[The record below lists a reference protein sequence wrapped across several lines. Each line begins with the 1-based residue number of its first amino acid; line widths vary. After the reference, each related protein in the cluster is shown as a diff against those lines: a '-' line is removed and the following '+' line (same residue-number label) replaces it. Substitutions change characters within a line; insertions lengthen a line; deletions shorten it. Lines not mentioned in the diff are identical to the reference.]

1 MELVL
6 LHEINAGTF
15 ARLYL
20 AEARG
25 AGGLDRIVAV
35 KILREQWNEQQD
47 VVSRTRDEARL
58 LARLRHKNILRVEDL
73 VEVDG
78 QTAII
83 MEYVDG
89 LDLKQL
95 VEGLHQKRQRVPPKV
110 ALQIVQET
118 ASALEAAYF
127 RVPTGLDKPLR
138 VVHRDIKPSNVMV
151 SVEGEVRV
159 LDFGTARSSAVFRS
173 AQTGALR
180 FGSLKY
186 MSPERREG
194 DRGEHASDVY
204 AMGLV
209 LIELLRTD
217 WLPLLPMDLRE
228 HDEALTNAIAR
239 LPDLGMPN
247 RDWDLTLRQVLGQMV
262 ASDPAGRP
270 NAEQVVK
277 LMREFVEQAQ
287 GPLVERFALETVT
300 PITRGLRHPSTG
312 GSLAGTRLVV
322 NAIGDADAR
331 RQASPPSRPDLP
343 QAATRPPLGT
353 AGALRPS
360 QGQVLPAI
368 AQSIPSR
375 PSPSAHNQTFIPDD
389 SPEPEE
395 DPGAGNG
402 TAMAVGAGLF
412 VVVVVGILVLATVGA
427 IGWWYYRDATVL
439 IEVTAPPATA
449 GSGAGSTSGTA
460 EGTSTAAGG
469 SAAPVAPETTGPAP
483 GGKVVS
489 TANTGQVRIA
499 LSGEPAQWIKLERDG
514 ATAAE
519 SRGNLGTKTLPVGD
533 YTLSI
538 KIVGR
543 TPVKA
548 SVTLDEAGLELDCTS
563 DPKQNV
569 RCTGAKKTLVLKP

>member
-1 MELVL
+1 MEAVAGARGMELVL

-95 VEGLHQKRQRVPPKV
+95 VEALLQRRQRVPPKV

-138 VVHRDIKPSNVMV
+138 VVHRDIKPSNIMV

-204 AMGLV
+204 AIGLV

-217 WLPLLPMDLRE
+217 WLPLLPMDLHE
-228 HDEALTNAIAR
+228 HDEALASAIAR
-239 LPDLGMPN
+239 LPDLSMPN
-247 RDWDLTLRQVLGQMV
+247 REWDMTLRQVLGQMV

-287 GPLVERFALETVT
+287 GPLVERFALETVA
-300 PITRGLRHPSTG
+300 PLAKGAHQQSTG

-322 NAIGDADAR
+322 NALGDADAR
-331 RQASPPSRPDLP
+331 RQAAPPNLSPRTQVPNLSPRTQAPPASRPLQTIQPAAP
-343 QAATRPPLGT
+343 QPAPPQSGM
-353 AGALRPS
+353 
-360 QGQVLPAI
+360 
-368 AQSIPSR
+368 AQQAPPRIQ
-375 PSPSAHNQTFIPDD
+375 HNQTVMPGDYADD
-389 SPEPEE
+389 EPQAEA
-395 DPGAGNG
+395 GGNG

-412 VVVVVGILVLATVGA
+412 VVVAIGAVLLIALIGV
-427 IGWWYYRDATVL
+427 GWWYNSTQSVDAVAAD
-439 IEVTAPPATA
+439 VPAKVD
-449 GSGAGSTSGTA
+449 
-460 EGTSTAAGG
+460 G
-469 SAAPVAPETTGPAP
+469 SAAPPPATPEPAP
-483 GGKVVS
+483 GDNGAGTVK
-489 TANTGQVRIA
+489 TGQVRIA
-499 LSGEPAQWIKLERDG
+499 LTGEPAQWIKLESG
-514 ATAAE
+514 GVTAAE
-519 SRGNLGTKTLPVGD
+519 SRGNMDSTRLPIAD

-543 TPVKA
+543 SPVKA
-548 SVTLDEAGLELDCTS
+548 TVTLLEAGLELDCAA
-563 DPKQNV
+563 DAKQNV
-569 RCTGAKKTLVLKP
+569 RCTGAAKTLILKP